1 MIDPDGSPESIDAT
15 PPRGER
21 GQFVAFSEITVPV
34 AGRQAL
40 DDAFRNRL
48 GAVDQWPGF
57 CGLQVWA
64 APDDPTRV
72 VMVSWWDSADAF
84 ATYMGSTDHRR
95 SHRRIPRDENRPRP
109 GTFSRYEVIAQ

>member
-1 MIDPDGSPESIDAT
+1 MTNITTSPTSIEAVS
-15 PPRGER
+15 PPGER
-21 GQFVAFSEITVPV
+21 GQFVAFSEITVPL

-40 DDAFRNRL
+40 DDAFRARL

-64 APDDPTRV
+64 APDDATRV

-84 ATYMGSTDHRR
+84 ATYMGSPEHRR
-95 SHRRIPRDENRPRP
+95 SHSRIPRGKDRPRP
-109 GTFSRYEVIAQ
+109 AAFSRYEVIAQ